1 MKFFLIIT
9 VILSLFVFAVADV
22 SNISKDEKVKKQIEL
37 EMEKER
43 KYSIEQK
50 FYQGAEYDLSD
61 SEVNPDSIDSV
72 PDLEIQDFDM
82 DSVYD

>member
-9 VILSLFVFAVADV
+9 VIVNSFVFAVSD
-22 SNISKDEKVKKQIEL
+22 ISKDEKVKKQIEL

-82 DSVYD
+82 DGVYD

>member
-9 VILSLFVFAVADV
+9 VILNLFVFAVADV

-43 KYSIEQK
+43 MYSIEQK
-50 FYQGAEYDLSD
+50 FYQGAEYDLSG

>member
-9 VILSLFVFAVADV
+9 VILNSFVFAVSD
-22 SNISKDEKVKKQIEL
+22 ISKDEKVKKQIEL

-50 FYQGAEYDLSD
+50 FYQGAEYDLSG